1 MDQETLQELARQSAW
16 TGLAVDDSAGAL
28 ASVNIQLGLA
38 KMLATQQ
45 ALGLP
50 LDVSFVAS
58 PDLTIPRNRHKW
70 QWGMA
75 IGGKLQWGDGTQPLV
90 FLDPQINTSTALVAT
105 IDQFP
110 TLATLLDRID
120 HLRAQRIAI
129 DGIEM
134 EWDLGRDNHFLNL
147 YQVVSA
153 TEDLGAEWV
162 VIVHGGE
169 GEVKR
174 PNALGWGLDVEQS
187 APLRERMHTI
197 ATPWGPTRVLTD
209 EAAAEYYAGFL
220 RYKAYSQQKRRVIA
234 EELFPGG
241 RVISNELHH
250 GYQNINTAV
259 IGAYGFDEDH
269 ATILPITL
277 RADVPTYLVR
287 GRPNIRPD
295 LIPDEVSPTLRQR
308 IAGANL
314 LPHGGG
320 YTFPETTGLVEVLQ
334 RAGERYV
341 VFGTPDDGRRV
352 TADLT
357 SIPFA
362 YRGEVVMERVQ
373 KWDLASVVAT
383 LRPVH
388 SITT

>member
-16 TGLAVDDSAGAL
+16 TGLAVDDSAAAL

-105 IDQFP
+105 IDQLP

-120 HLRAQRIAI
+120 HLRTQRIAI

-209 EAAAEYYAGFL
+209 EVAAEYYAGFL

-234 EELFPGG
+234 EELFPGC

-269 ATILPITL
+269 ATIHPITL

-362 YRGEVVMERVQ
+362 YRGEVVMERVR